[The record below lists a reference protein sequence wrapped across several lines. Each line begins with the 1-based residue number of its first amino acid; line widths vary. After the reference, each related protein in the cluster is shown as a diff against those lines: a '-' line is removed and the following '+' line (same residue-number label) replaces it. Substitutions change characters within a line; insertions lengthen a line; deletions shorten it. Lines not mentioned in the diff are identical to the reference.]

1 MDKEEKKN
9 IETFYQSAEISAS
22 IADDFVGEKQYT
34 QAIRMLWEAY
44 NFSGKSIY
52 LEKIAILYGIIDGAE
67 EEGINLLADL
77 YINNSD
83 MNISKKALIINALH
97 LKLKSQIVSEDA
109 SFGTAD
115 ADFINVLD
123 EIAENIGAE
132 VVEKNREPFYI
143 YDKNT
148 AYINDIKSKV
158 TSAFERFNDKAYFAI
173 QNEIL
178 SLVNFKKYEELL
190 TTVIYIGLTYNA
202 DNLIVPLVEKLLELD
217 NSNQFAIIAA
227 LTISKELKINPFKFN
242 INLLVTVLANK
253 YIEKKSYNQLGLLLL
268 NMPYSLCKNAVLV
281 ALVALSKVDEHALKT
296 LYAMAA
302 QYMNIGNLDA
312 AKKYIEI
319 GKTIYPRSPLFLYLD
334 WYKDNYFSF
343 VQLDIL
349 NNKDKISALLL
360 KELILEVELYEKNF
374 NSIDGASD
382 ELKTV
387 SMHPLEK
394 WKFRERISILL
405 FLGCIQDI
413 NALFDR
419 LVTHSNRKSY
429 FNFLIKEISSAYHE
443 LPVKMSIFTAIQ
455 YINKDFQNRAFTLF
469 NKSIFT
475 GKITTQVFDENDS
488 NYKRL
493 KKAYVDIATNLFF
506 IDVSID
512 WRLLKKIIMYFEK
525 IDEIDKYSYND
536 YLAAIMTVYYK
547 LIETDSDINFVYQ
560 ALKVDVKAVKILAKK
575 YGEIFGYS

>member
-132 VVEKNREPFYI
+132 VVEKNRETFYI
-143 YDKNT
+143 NDKNK

-158 TSAFERFNDKAYFAI
+158 TSAFERFDDKAYFAI

-242 INLLVTVLANK
+242 IDLLVTVLANK

-312 AKKYIEI
+312 A
-319 GKTIYPRSPLFLYLD
+319 
-334 WYKDNYFSF
+334 
-343 VQLDIL
+343 
-349 NNKDKISALLL
+349 
-360 KELILEVELYEKNF
+360 
-374 NSIDGASD
+374 
-382 ELKTV
+382 
-387 SMHPLEK
+387 
-394 WKFRERISILL
+394 
-405 FLGCIQDI
+405 
-413 NALFDR
+413 
-419 LVTHSNRKSY
+419 
-429 FNFLIKEISSAYHE
+429 
-443 LPVKMSIFTAIQ
+443 
-455 YINKDFQNRAFTLF
+455 
-469 NKSIFT
+469 
-475 GKITTQVFDENDS
+475 
-488 NYKRL
+488 
-493 KKAYVDIATNLFF
+493 
-506 IDVSID
+506 
-512 WRLLKKIIMYFEK
+512 
-525 IDEIDKYSYND
+525 
-536 YLAAIMTVYYK
+536 
-547 LIETDSDINFVYQ
+547 
-560 ALKVDVKAVKILAKK
+560 
-575 YGEIFGYS
+575 